1 MGTSLLLILSILIT
15 HPKNTHKLL
24 NMSRTATPQ
33 GSRPATPSN
42 LLAAQSHSRP
52 HSRSATP
59 SRLQRDYNAETS
71 SWIKSPPNN
80 LGLVDPSTQ
89 FRGNDLLSNP
99 NTEATTWGDPVSKE
113 EARRISEMA
122 KKLAK

>member
-1 MGTSLLLILSILIT
+1 
-15 HPKNTHKLL
+15 
-24 NMSRTATPQ
+24 MSRTATPQ

-59 SRLQRDYNAETS
+59 SRLQRLMNHSSKPSDYNAETS